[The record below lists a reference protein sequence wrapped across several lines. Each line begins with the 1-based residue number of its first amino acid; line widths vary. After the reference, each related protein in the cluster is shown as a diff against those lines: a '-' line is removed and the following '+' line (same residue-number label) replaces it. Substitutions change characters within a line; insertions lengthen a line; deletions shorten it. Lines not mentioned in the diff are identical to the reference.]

1 MAVAGRRGPSAC
13 AAVVVLVLVALSACA
28 SGSAPP
34 GSGTCD
40 DPTATARVA
49 GEPGDAPALL
59 AIDDP
64 AQRLVVYADGAVAVQ
79 GEEGTAEAGAA
90 PGVTVPTTARTTADT
105 LAPRTAASGPASR
118 SAARAPRLA
127 PGYPGAEP
135 GLFVGGYL
143 PGCWGEE
150 VASRADALLEADLD
164 PGFPQITDSLS
175 TVFTYRPTDGGE
187 TVRVSAYA
195 FTRGDQGDQGLT
207 RGEQRVREALSGLWD
222 VVEDHAVVD
231 GPPLPPTELEVLR
244 FGAVPD
250 GEVDWPLPPPTELFG
265 DADCVAVTGQ
275 DVDPLLDR
283 LADGDLLAS
292 EPWRLAVRAQP
303 PGLPACED

>member
-1 MAVAGRRGPSAC
+1 MRPAAGRVRGAAGVAAALLAASPLAACTGTQEPAGAGACEESSATER
-13 AAVVVLVLVALSACA
+13 L
-28 SGSAPP
+28 
-34 GSGTCD
+34 
-40 DPTATARVA
+40 A
-49 GEPGDAPALL
+49 GEPGDAVVLL
-59 AIDDP
+59 TIDAP
-64 AQRLVVYADGAVAVQ
+64 SERLAVYADGAVAIQ
-79 GEEGTAEAGAA
+79 SEESRPDAGAA
-90 PGVTVPTTARTTADT
+90 PDVLVPTAT
-105 LAPRTAASGPASR
+105 GVASR